1 MTDREEIKSLIYKVG
16 LPNLYL
22 EWSDNFERFALAMY
36 QRGAE
41 DMRERAAKRAEIIWD
56 IRDTQIAEGI
66 RALPIG
72 DSND

>member
-1 MTDREEIKSLIYKVG
+1 MKPTREEIKSLIYKVG

-41 DMRERAAKRAEIIWD
+41 NMRERAAMWWVVRGTK
-56 IRDTQIAEGI
+56 IAEGI

-72 DSND
+72 DE